1 MPITPIGSSGYTGN
15 TNANSATEETM
26 AKDDFLQMFV
36 TQLKYQDPLNP
47 MENTEFTAQM
57 ATFTQLEELQNMNTG
72 LDNMLNSNL
81 MISQSIN
88 NSLATTL
95 IGKDVRTT
103 GNQFE
108 FTADDSEKKLHF
120 NLSEKSQNVKVHI
133 YNENNELVRTMEKSN
148 MDMGDS
154 SMEWDGKTDEGT
166 IAGTGNYSYA
176 VEAVNVDGVPIMAT
190 TFQKTRITGVKYI
203 DGMAN
208 LVAGNMT
215 LGLGQ
220 ITEIVQPDS

>member
-1 MPITPIGSSGYTGN
+1 MPITPIGSAGYTGS
-15 TNANSATEETM
+15 TSANSTTEEAM
-26 AKDDFLQMFV
+26 GKNDFLQMFV

-47 MENTEFTAQM
+47 MDNTEFTTQM
-57 ATFTQLEELQNMNTG
+57 ATFSQLEELQNMNTS

-103 GNQFE
+103 GNKFE
-108 FTADDSEKKLHF
+108 FTTDDTEKKLHF
-120 NLSEKSQNVKVHI
+120 NLSEKAQNVKIHI
-133 YNENNELVRTMEKSN
+133 YNESGDLMRTIEKSN

-166 IAGTGNYSYA
+166 TAGTGNYSYA
-176 VEAVNVDGVPIMAT
+176 VEAVNVDGVPIAAT
-190 TFQKTRITGVKYI
+190 TFQKTRITGVRYI

-208 LVAGNMT
+208 LIAGNMT
-215 LGLGQ
+215 LELGQ
-220 ITEIVQPDS
+220 VTEIVQPDS